1 MDTHGP
7 GKLSLDVGSTSKR
20 HVVAQSPNSTTS
32 STRTPLDIVRFA
44 DENFKAEQYVHAM
57 LNQSTEDAVRAFHLD
72 LLNARDAAAVDL
84 QRNVYKNYTE
94 FVLISKEIYKLET
107 DMWELRGLLGEF
119 KQVNLDLLRIG
130 NVEDGAA
137 ALEKVSE
144 DTYSQDA
151 LHTKAL
157 NTPSSNLA
165 TQSETQNRLSQLSA
179 LYETIEGL
187 SKILPPTPTRYLIR
201 DGSSTRYS
209 EINPS
214 NLNKV
219 VQNVHFFLLS
229 DALLV
234 TTKKRGIISGK
245 SRMVLDK
252 CWSVGDV
259 AIIDVKDSTEVS
271 NAFKVLRHP
280 DTFIYRSET
289 LEEKRTFLTTFKRYT
304 DELMLQKR
312 AAVEN
317 AKSKQAAASN
327 PLPAEDL
334 LSPSR
339 SDADREER
347 ARKAARDDLTG
358 SDVKWLTELG
368 DELDVLVAH
377 RDFDVAVGLIEEARK
392 LLAKATAETPRVS
405 TMRGNVEERT
415 NHLAQLV
422 SMDLANPVASKKQV
436 QANIDK
442 LLRLGMGDQARD
454 FFLTS
459 RTSIIRH
466 RIRLVRFDGDVAIYI
481 SELAQVVFRLIRNTC
496 EWYGGSFRD
505 TTMASGFMKWVNGE
519 LDNFAQIFR
528 RQVFDCHPAL
538 SVIADCLQHAMH
550 HCKPLREFGLHIAPI
565 LTFTLQPDIETAI
578 AEQAADC
585 VQSIVLAVEQDRWTI
600 VDPKWLEGK
609 EDEHADITAQV
620 SKSVY
625 QLYTVLM
632 EFGSDVSVLMSIA
645 LYTKIVT
652 CLTDFFSTYVA
663 RLCLTFIELSH
674 GWTYA
679 QRGVMLVDATFVVD
693 ELMPKVAGQLARR
706 FDRAIPELEDT
717 QGLLQHKVIQ
727 MRDVHFVNIVR
738 DSLMKDVWNFPTI
751 DYTSNGGI
759 LDTAKPSEHVMRLIE
774 ELDRLQGA
782 LSPTLPR
789 QNILTTIVDQIFEAM
804 NAPASWTTPRGTP
817 RRLGFH
823 GVQQLILDIHFFLRM
838 VEPLISDAASDA
850 ANLIC
855 EKALR
860 TFFNVQA
867 GGAVV
872 KAALKSGDWYDSRV
886 NEVMGLISKEFPNLL
901 ALQAPPG

>member
-1 MDTHGP
+1 
-7 GKLSLDVGSTSKR
+7 
-20 HVVAQSPNSTTS
+20 
-32 STRTPLDIVRFA
+32 
-44 DENFKAEQYVHAM
+44 M
-57 LNQSTEDAVRAFHLD
+57 LNQSTEEAVRAFHLD

-107 DMWELRGLLGEF
+107 DMWELRGLLSEF
-119 KQVNLDLLRIG
+119 KQVNLDLLKLG
-130 NVEDGAA
+130 NVEQETGN
-137 ALEKVSE
+137 LEKVSE
-144 DTYSQDA
+144 DVHSQDLA
-151 LHTKAL
+151 PTVA
-157 NTPSSNLA
+157 TPSSSLA
-165 TQSETQNRLSQLSA
+165 TQSETQNRMSQLST

-187 SKILPPTPTRYLIR
+187 SKILPPTQSRYLIR
-201 DGSSTRYS
+201 DGTTSRYA
-209 EINPS
+209 EINPQ

-219 VQNVHFFLLS
+219 IQNVHFFLLS
-229 DALLV
+229 DTLLV

-259 AIIDVKDSTEVS
+259 AVIDVKDSMEVS

-289 LEEKRTFLTTFKRYT
+289 LEEKRAFLSTFKRYT
-304 DELMLQKR
+304 DELMVQKR
-312 AAVEN
+312 AALDNV
-317 AKSKQAAASN
+317 KTKQAASN
-327 PLPAEDL
+327 PAPEDVT
-334 LSPSR
+334 SPLR
-339 SDADREER
+339 ADADREDKARR
-347 ARKAARDDLTG
+347 ALRDDLTT
-358 SDVKWLTELG
+358 SDVKWLMELG

-377 RDFDVAVGLIEEARK
+377 RDFNVAVGLIEEARK
-392 LLAKATAETPRVS
+392 LLAKAAAETPRVS
-405 TMRGNVEERT
+405 LIRGNVEERT

-422 SMDLANPVASKKQV
+422 SMDLANPVASKLQV

-466 RIRLVRFDGDVAIYI
+466 RIRLVRFDGDVSIYI
-481 SELAQVVFRLIRNTC
+481 SDLAQVVFRLIRNTC
-496 EWYGGSFRD
+496 DWYGGSFRD
-505 TTMASGFMKWVNGE
+505 TTMASGFMKWVSTE

-538 SVIADCLQHAMH
+538 SVIADCLQHTMH
-550 HCKPLREFGLHIAPI
+550 HCKPLKEFGLHIAPI
-565 LTFTLQPDIETAI
+565 LTHALQPDIVQAI
-578 AEQAADC
+578 HEHSTQC
-585 VQSIVLAVEQDRWTI
+585 VQSIVMAVDQDHFAA
-600 VDPKWLEGK
+600 VDPKWIAGK
-609 EDEHADITAQV
+609 EDEYADITADV

-652 CLTDFFSTYVA
+652 CLTDFFSTYID
-663 RLCLTFIELSH
+663 RLLKVFNGKQTWL
-674 GWTYA
+674 YA
-679 QRGVMLVDATFVVD
+679 QRSVMMVDAVFVVHD
-693 ELMPKVAGQLARR
+693 LLPKVAGQLARR
-706 FDRAIPELEDT
+706 FDRAIPELEDMQMSLIRKVT
-717 QGLLQHKVIQ
+717 ALQHENFVGLI
-727 MRDVHFVNIVR
+727 RDA
-738 DSLMKDVWNFPTI
+738 LMKDVWNFAAL

-759 LDTAKPSEHVMRLIE
+759 LDTAKPSEHIMRLIE
-774 ELDRLQGA
+774 ELNKIQGA

-789 QNILTTIVDQIFEAM
+789 QQILTTIVDQIFAAM
-804 NAPASWTTPRGTP
+804 LAPQSWQTPRQTP

-823 GVQQLILDIHFFLRM
+823 GVQQLILDIHFFLRIC
-838 VEPLISDAASDA
+838 EPLVSDATSDA
-850 ANLIC
+850 ANQVC

-860 TFFNVQA
+860 TFFTVQA

-886 NEVMGLISKEFPNLL
+886 NDVMNMIAAEFPHLL
-901 ALQAPPG
+901 ALQAASPS